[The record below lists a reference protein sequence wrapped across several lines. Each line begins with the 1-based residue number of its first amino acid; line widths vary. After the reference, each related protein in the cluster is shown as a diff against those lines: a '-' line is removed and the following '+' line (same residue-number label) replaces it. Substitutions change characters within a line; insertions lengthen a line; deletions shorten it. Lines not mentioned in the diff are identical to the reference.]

1 MSHAFHFMC
10 ANQTQCI
17 VRFLNFSFLSG
28 SPLYFSNMR
37 RVPSHHIGVET
48 IQNNCKWLR
57 EKEQGYLLPSPH
69 QYPFMGVSMTGR
81 WNTGCQSQSAH
92 IIFFPN
98 IIGKI
103 SLNSIWLNTLQ
114 PKPAVTPLNH
124 LHTAPKPTDS

>member
-1 MSHAFHFMC
+1 MLFISC
-10 ANQTQCI
+10 AQTKHSASSVSSI
-17 VRFLNFSFLSG
+17 SPSF
-28 SPLYFSNMR
+28 P
-37 RVPSHHIGVET
+37 VPPYISVICEECHHITSGWRRSRIIV
-48 IQNNCKWLR
+48 NGFVRKSR
-57 EKEQGYLLPSPH
+57 GYLLPSTH

-124 LHTAPKPTDS
+124 QHTAPKPTDS